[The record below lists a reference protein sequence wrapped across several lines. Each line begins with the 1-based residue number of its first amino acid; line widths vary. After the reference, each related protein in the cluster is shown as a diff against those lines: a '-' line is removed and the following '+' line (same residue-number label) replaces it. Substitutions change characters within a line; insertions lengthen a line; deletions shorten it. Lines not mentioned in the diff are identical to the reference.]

1 MSNPRDFKLVHVLGD
16 ESIGREA
23 RVQVGDHG
31 AVKLWLR
38 LLACSTQIE
47 QEVRSRL
54 RQRFAT
60 TLPRFDYLAQLERHP
75 EGLRMNALS
84 RYLMVTGGNVTGL
97 TDQLVAEGYVQRCP
111 DPLDRRS
118 SIVKLT
124 AAGRK
129 HFLRMADEHERWLIE
144 LMAGFEPAYKYT
156 LYEMLGRLRVHL
168 AHRETDTLGERPAKA
183 LRKAGAHPKAS
194 RNSKK
199 PKDSP

>member
-1 MSNPRDFKLVHVLGD
+1 MSGERSGFKLVHVLGD
-16 ESIGREA
+16 ETIGREA
-23 RVQVGDHG
+23 RAQASDHG
-31 AVKLWLR
+31 AIKLWLR

-47 QEVRSRL
+47 QEIRTRL

-97 TDQLVAEGYVQRCP
+97 TDQLVAEGHVERCP

-129 HFLRMADEHERWLIE
+129 QFLRMAEEHERWLIE
-144 LMAGFEPAYKYT
+144 LLEGFDQKDKEV
-156 LYEMLGRLRVHL
+156 LYETLGRLRVHL
-168 AHRETDTLGERPAKA
+168 AHGEADALGERAA
-183 LRKAGAHPKAS
+183 AGTDRSRKP
-194 RNSKK
+194 RITSKEI
-199 PKDSP
+199 PR

>member
-1 MSNPRDFKLVHVLGD
+1 MNRNAQRSFELVQALD
-16 ESIGREA
+16 AQTIGREA
-23 RVQVGDHG
+23 RAQASDHG

-54 RQRFAT
+54 RQQFAT

-97 TDQLVAEGYVQRCP
+97 TDQLVAEGHVERSA

-118 SIVKLT
+118 SIVRLT
-124 AAGRK
+124 AAGRA
-129 HFLRMADEHERWLIE
+129 HFLRMAEAHERWLIE
-144 LMAGFEPAYKYT
+144 LFDGFDPAHKEV
-156 LYEMLGRLRVHL
+156 LYELLGRLRVHL
-168 AHRETDTLGERPAKA
+168 AHKESA
-183 LRKAGAHPKAS
+183 
-194 RNSKK
+194 
-199 PKDSP
+199 